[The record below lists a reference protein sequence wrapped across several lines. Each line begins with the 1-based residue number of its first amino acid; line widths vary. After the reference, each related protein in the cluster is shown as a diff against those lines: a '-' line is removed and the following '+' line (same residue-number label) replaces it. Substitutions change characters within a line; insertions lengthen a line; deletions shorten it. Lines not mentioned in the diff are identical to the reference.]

1 MIGCITA
8 LSALPAYGQDVT
20 ISPSSGQLIAGL
32 TYTGE
37 VGFEQGWSSLW
48 RHNQL
53 PLTLHVSDKKD
64 LTSSGVLKDPAGNIS
79 LDKSQN
85 LYIVDGG
92 ESVSTLMCLSLPKGF
107 RFTRY
112 RIVLLNNIN
121 GKTINSAKHTSM
133 SKQLYETGS
142 TFDYE
147 NPLAATASMG
157 STNETKDYVIE
168 RTSKTASDM
177 TNNLYFYFWHEKNGF
192 YGATIKSIELYFTAE
207 SEFQAEGVPGAPD
220 EIISDG
226 VNMVGSEF
234 TTGKLD
240 LGLIQPNTKSGVTY
254 YSYDYK
260 NVIDL
265 TAQNWLYQENAVTA
279 GKLPATAGSGNIQ
292 VLRNDGQLYYALG
305 NGTYYIETPTE
316 TKNQNGKTIPL
327 GYRITGAE
335 IKAHY
340 GTQANASPITYD
352 GKTGTIS
359 YTTGYLLLQ
368 TTYYLQTNGYWKTS
382 PETEWTLTKTGKLQ
396 SGNYYLSVQTSGSG
410 NKVQY
415 IINGTRDINQ
425 ASTFTVN
432 DGRVMWGDNYLSMYD
447 KNSRARFYSDD
458 DKAATW
464 TAHQASVT
472 NPAFTPSDFK
482 LDLYGTNKDNV
493 EAMANVSSSNKDAN
507 LSVQKS
513 GTEYIA
519 NGTTDINEANGFTL
533 SDDGH
538 VMYGELT
545 LSITS
550 NDSARFMKD
559 DGSYNNFASWNV
571 INSYTTNPAFTP
583 SDFKLELYGTKK
595 DNVEE
600 RANVSS
606 SNTNAT
612 LSVSGLNN
620 DAVKFTISGL
630 ADGTKALITYNLT
643 MEQLNPF
650 INTLDIVCHSK
661 KMAGQTITQQFTS
674 NDFQVAGGAFHFYVP
689 AAFADANNNCTFTF
703 ENLTSKYM
711 DSTYGHGTNGNSR
724 NYFVKSA
731 YYNKYGDGMQY
742 TATGDENAST
752 KVSTAW
758 CANQPFKYN
767 NAHELANDNVSATA
781 TTLEEYPYSEARY
794 TASDGSG
801 TITGEKGTFTDNIE
815 LQVNSGSKDCY
826 LTTGD
831 ETRYNIA
838 PTTAME
844 HRYYAF
850 YLMKIDLDVQ
860 EYDAYCRM
868 TKLYDATCYE
878 GDLEKP
884 MYGGTFEA
892 YEKGHAG
899 DKQYQISSDLAF
911 LSVSMMVDALKA
923 AETQYGFTADQVLY
937 LDYTNLYSVLV
948 ESKENMA
955 DMKGKLNPNCLI
967 FFPQRTVYNEDNYVS
982 KTQSGD
988 YRACKNIIIT
998 DKQPFYSPYKITVPA
1013 ENYAAYTR
1021 KIELANYNKTAL
1033 ATLVLP
1039 FSIEVSEGV
1048 HVNNNSRIS
1057 LYQMQTNEGLTVEKE
1072 EGNTGKDFWAK
1083 ATFSPI
1089 AVSRTVP
1096 NMPYMVQVEKFSD
1109 AEDVNFEI
1117 LQYGSDVEA
1126 TVSGEETEAGC
1137 FMNKDYTFQGPKST
1151 GTIDNATHA
1160 FTLYGSY
1167 SGKKLIKDGGWFYFA
1182 NSKFYNS
1189 KNLKGQY
1196 LYSYPFRA
1204 YFGHETSN
1212 GNGAK
1217 VMRGFSLSF
1226 GDDATTDIA
1235 DLTTAADDTGL
1246 TLSTRHG
1253 QLTVTASSETTLTV
1267 VSAAGVTMCRTTL
1280 GAGETKTVSL
1290 ATGLYI
1296 VNGKKVVVP

>member
-1 MIGCITA
+1 MKHLFSNTKRSRLRSALILLIGCITA

-20 ISPSSGQLIAGL
+20 ISPSSGHLIAGL

-121 GKTINSAKHTSM
+121 GKTINSASHASM
-133 SKQLYETGS
+133 SKRLYETGS

-168 RTSKTASDM
+168 RTSKIASDM

-207 SEFQAEGVPGAPD
+207 AEFQAEGVPGAPD

-240 LGLIQPNTKSGVTY
+240 LGVIQPNTKGSSTY
-254 YSYDYK
+254 YSYNYE

-265 TAQNWLYQENAVTA
+265 TAKNWLYQEDAVSG
-279 GKLPATAGSGNIQ
+279 GKLPETAGSGKIQ
-292 VLRNDGQLYYALG
+292 VLQNGNQLYYALG

-316 TKNQNGKTIPL
+316 TKNQNGKSIPL
-327 GYRITGAE
+327 GYRITGAK
-335 IKAHY
+335 INAHY
-340 GTQANASPITYD
+340 GTAAGSSIVSFD
-352 GKTGTIS
+352 SKTGTIS
-359 YTTGYLLLQ
+359 YTTSGLWG
-368 TTYYLQTNGYWKTS
+368 TTNYYLQTDGTWGNS
-382 PETEWTLTKTGKLQ
+382 PVQWTHTKTGKLQ
-396 SGNYYLSVQTSGSG
+396 SGNYYLTVQKYTSNGRTS
-410 NKVQY
+410 Y
-415 IINGTRDINQ
+415 IANGTTNKDEASAFTISNNQ
-425 ASTFTVN
+425 VKY
-432 DGRVMWGDNYLSMYD
+432 GDLYLSRYSND
-447 KNSRARFYSDD
+447 RARFYSDND
-458 DKAATW
+458 YAATW
-464 TAHQASVT
+464 TANTGSVT
-472 NPAFTPSDFK
+472 NPAYTPSDFT
-482 LDLYGTNKDNV
+482 LSLYGTNGKDIQ
-493 EAMANVSSSNKDAN
+493 EMAKVSNNDKD
-507 LSVQKS
+507 
-513 GTEYIA
+513 
-519 NGTTDINEANGFTL
+519 
-533 SDDGH
+533 
-538 VMYGELT
+538 LT
-545 LSITS
+545 LEV
-550 NDSARFMKD
+550 D
-559 DGSYNNFASWNV
+559 
-571 INSYTTNPAFTP
+571 
-583 SDFKLELYGTKK
+583 
-595 DNVEE
+595 
-600 RANVSS
+600 
-606 SNTNAT
+606 
-612 LSVSGLNN
+612 GLNN

-630 ADGTKALITYNLT
+630 KEGTKALITYNLT

-661 KMAGQTITQQFTS
+661 KMEGQTITQQFTS

-689 AAFADANNNCTFTF
+689 TAFADKDNNCTFTF

-711 DSTYGHGTNGNSR
+711 DSTYGHGTNGNGR
-724 NYFVKSA
+724 NYFVKSE
-731 YYNKYGDGMQY
+731 YYNTFGDGEQY
-742 TATGDENAST
+742 KAKGDEKAST
-752 KVSTAW
+752 KVSTSW
-758 CANQPFKYN
+758 CADQPFKYN

-781 TTLEEYPYSEARY
+781 ATLEEYPYSEARY

-801 TITGEKGTFTDNIE
+801 TITGKQGTFTDNIE
-815 LQVNSGSKDCY
+815 LAVSDPAKDCY

-850 YLMKIDLDVQ
+850 YLMEIDLDVK

-878 GDLEKP
+878 GDKEKP

-892 YEKGHAG
+892 YEKGYAG
-899 DKQYQISSDLAF
+899 KTGHQIPSNQAF

-923 AETQYGFTADQVLY
+923 AEKQYDFTADQVLY

-955 DMKGKLNPNCLI
+955 EMKAKLNPNCLI

-1013 ENYAAYTR
+1013 ENYAAYSR
-1021 KIELANYNKTAL
+1021 KVTNPMNGKATL

-1039 FSIEVSEGV
+1039 FSIELSNSV
-1048 HVNNNSRIS
+1048 HRNDNSS
-1057 LYQMQTNEGLTVEKE
+1057 FTLYQMKSDNCLSADSETGGEATNYW
-1072 EGNTGKDFWAK
+1072 GKAYFV
-1083 ATFSPI
+1083 P
-1089 AVSRTVP
+1089 VSISTSVP
-1096 NMPYMVQVEKFSD
+1096 NTPYMVKVEPQPSD
-1109 AEDVNFEI
+1109 EGDTSFEI
-1117 LQYGSDVEA
+1117 LQYGSDIYA
-1126 TVSGEETEAGC
+1126 TPNDMQE
-1137 FMNKDYTFQGPKST
+1137 DYTFVGETAK
-1151 GTIDNATHA
+1151 GTIGNSPYT
-1160 FTLYGSY
+1160 FTNYGSY
-1167 SGKKLIKDGGWFYFA
+1167 SGKKLAKNTGWFYFA
-1182 NSKFYNS
+1182 QNKFYNS
-1189 KNLKGQY
+1189 KNLSKKY
-1196 LYSYPFRA
+1196 DNVYVYPFRA
-1204 YFGHETSN
+1204 YFSYTNGGSAKDMDGFEVSFDEPTSIGFTPTVSDNGLNIKGGH
-1212 GNGAK
+1212 G
-1217 VMRGFSLSF
+1217 R
-1226 GDDATTDIA
+1226 
-1235 DLTTAADDTGL
+1235 L
-1246 TLSTRHG
+1246 TLY
-1253 QLTVTASSETTLTV
+1253 ASSETPVSIASATGVLVWRATVEPNQPQTVTLP
-1267 VSAAGVTMCRTTL
+1267 S
-1280 GAGETKTVSL
+1280 
-1290 ATGLYI
+1290 GLYI
-1296 VNGKKVVVP
+1296 VNGKKVIIR

>member
-1 MIGCITA
+1 MKHLFSNTKRSRLRSALILLIGCITA

-20 ISPSSGQLIAGL
+20 ISPSSGHLIAGL

-121 GKTINSAKHTSM
+121 GKTINSASHASM
-133 SKQLYETGS
+133 SKRLYETGS

-168 RTSKTASDM
+168 RTSKIASDM

-207 SEFQAEGVPGAPD
+207 AEFQAEGVPGAPD
-220 EIISDG
+220 EIIAEG

-240 LGLIQPNTKSGVTY
+240 LGVIQPNTKGSSTY
-254 YSYDYK
+254 YSYNYE

-265 TAQNWLYQENAVTA
+265 TAKNWLYQEDAVSG
-279 GKLPATAGSGNIQ
+279 GKLPETAGSGKIQ
-292 VLRNDGQLYYALG
+292 VLQNGNQLYYALG

-316 TKNQNGKTIPL
+316 TKNQNGKSIPL
-327 GYRITGAE
+327 GYRITGAK
-335 IKAHY
+335 INAHY
-340 GTQANASPITYD
+340 GTAAGSSIVSFD
-352 GKTGTIS
+352 SKTGTIS
-359 YTTGYLLLQ
+359 YTTSGLWG
-368 TTYYLQTNGYWKTS
+368 TTNYYLQTDGTWGNS
-382 PETEWTLTKTGKLQ
+382 PVQWTHTKTGKLQ
-396 SGNYYLSVQTSGSG
+396 SGNYYLTVQKYTSNGRTS
-410 NKVQY
+410 Y
-415 IINGTRDINQ
+415 IANGTTNKDEASAFTISNNQ
-425 ASTFTVN
+425 VKY
-432 DGRVMWGDNYLSMYD
+432 GDLYLSRYSND
-447 KNSRARFYSDD
+447 RARFYSDND
-458 DKAATW
+458 YAATW
-464 TAHQASVT
+464 TANTGSVT
-472 NPAFTPSDFK
+472 NPAYTPSDFT
-482 LDLYGTNKDNV
+482 LSLYGTNGKDIQ
-493 EAMANVSSSNKDAN
+493 EMAKVSNNDKD
-507 LSVQKS
+507 
-513 GTEYIA
+513 
-519 NGTTDINEANGFTL
+519 
-533 SDDGH
+533 
-538 VMYGELT
+538 LT
-545 LSITS
+545 LEV
-550 NDSARFMKD
+550 D
-559 DGSYNNFASWNV
+559 
-571 INSYTTNPAFTP
+571 
-583 SDFKLELYGTKK
+583 
-595 DNVEE
+595 
-600 RANVSS
+600 
-606 SNTNAT
+606 
-612 LSVSGLNN
+612 GLNN

-630 ADGTKALITYNLT
+630 KEGTKALITYNLT

-661 KMAGQTITQQFTS
+661 KMDGQTITQQFTS

-689 AAFADANNNCTFTF
+689 TAFADESNKCTFTF

-711 DSTYGHGTNGNSR
+711 DSTYGHGTNGNGR
-724 NYFVKSA
+724 NYFVKSE
-731 YYNKYGDGMQY
+731 YYNTFGDGEQY
-742 TATGDENAST
+742 KAKGDEKAST
-752 KVSTAW
+752 KVSTSW
-758 CANQPFKYN
+758 CADQPFKYN

-781 TTLEEYPYSEARY
+781 ATLEEYPYSEARY

-801 TITGEKGTFTDNIE
+801 TITGKQGTFTDNIE
-815 LQVNSGSKDCY
+815 LAVSDPAKDCY

-850 YLMKIDLDVQ
+850 YLMEIDLDVK

-878 GDLEKP
+878 GDKEKP

-892 YEKGHAG
+892 YEKGYAG
-899 DKQYQISSDLAF
+899 KTGHQIPSNQAF

-923 AETQYGFTADQVLY
+923 AEKQYDFTADQVLY

-955 DMKGKLNPNCLI
+955 EMKAKLNPNCLI

-1013 ENYAAYTR
+1013 ENYAAYSR
-1021 KIELANYNKTAL
+1021 KVTNPMNGKATL

-1039 FSIEVSEGV
+1039 FSIELSNSV
-1048 HVNNNSRIS
+1048 HRNDNSS
-1057 LYQMQTNEGLTVEKE
+1057 FTLYQMKSDNCLSADSETGGEATNYW
-1072 EGNTGKDFWAK
+1072 GKAYFV
-1083 ATFSPI
+1083 P
-1089 AVSRTVP
+1089 VSISTSVP
-1096 NMPYMVQVEKFSD
+1096 NTPYMVKVEPQPSD
-1109 AEDVNFEI
+1109 EGDTSFEI
-1117 LQYGSDVEA
+1117 LQYGSDIYA
-1126 TVSGEETEAGC
+1126 TPNDMQE
-1137 FMNKDYTFQGPKST
+1137 DYTFVGETAK
-1151 GTIDNATHA
+1151 GTIGNSPYT
-1160 FTLYGSY
+1160 FTNYGSY
-1167 SGKKLIKDGGWFYFA
+1167 SGKKLAKNTGWFYFA
-1182 NSKFYNS
+1182 QNKFYNS
-1189 KNLKGQY
+1189 KNLSKKY
-1196 LYSYPFRA
+1196 DNVYVYPFRA
-1204 YFGHETSN
+1204 YFSYTNGGSAKDMDGFEVSFDEPTSIGFTPTVSDNGLNIKGGH
-1212 GNGAK
+1212 G
-1217 VMRGFSLSF
+1217 R
-1226 GDDATTDIA
+1226 
-1235 DLTTAADDTGL
+1235 L
-1246 TLSTRHG
+1246 TLY
-1253 QLTVTASSETTLTV
+1253 ASSETPVSIASATGVLVWRATVEPNQPQTVTLP
-1267 VSAAGVTMCRTTL
+1267 S
-1280 GAGETKTVSL
+1280 
-1290 ATGLYI
+1290 GLYI
-1296 VNGKKVVVP
+1296 VNGKKVIIR